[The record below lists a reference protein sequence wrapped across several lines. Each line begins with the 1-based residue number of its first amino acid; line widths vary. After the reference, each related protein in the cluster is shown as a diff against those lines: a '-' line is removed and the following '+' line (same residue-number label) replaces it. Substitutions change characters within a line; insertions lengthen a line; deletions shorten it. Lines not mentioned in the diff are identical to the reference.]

1 MRNFAK
7 ITVALLSVF
16 LLAAPCFAATD
27 ALIPGGEAVGL
38 ELTLTKPCI
47 TRVEKDGAAERAGLK
62 KGDCI
67 VSVNASDIRDVGEL
81 AEVIGAG
88 QPLTV
93 TVERNGKPMSYTVW
107 PQQTQDGWRIGAEVM
122 DSISGIGTIT
132 YIDPKDKSFGAL
144 GHGVNLPNCVKMLP
158 AAGGTVY
165 DTEVTGVEKSEK
177 GEPGEL
183 KGRCSGQTVGA
194 VEGVSDSGV
203 FGTLDWLP
211 DTAKQIPVAEPEQVH
226 PGDAVIRCCLQGK
239 EVREYSVQI
248 VEVYPQTENG
258 RDLLLK
264 ITDRALLLQTGG
276 IVRGMSG
283 SPIIQD
289 GRLVGAVT
297 HVLVDDPVKGYGIF
311 VEKMLSAAQEESG
324 IGIAAQAA

>member
-1 MRNFAK
+1 MRKYAK
-7 ITVALLSVF
+7 MTVALLLAF
-16 LLAAPCFAATD
+16 LLASQCFAATG

-47 TRVEKDGAAERAGLK
+47 TRVEKDGAAEHAGLK
-62 KGDCI
+62 EGDCI
-67 VSVNASDIRDVGEL
+67 VSVNASGIRDVGEL
-81 AEVIGAG
+81 AQMIAAG

-93 TVERNGKPMSYTVW
+93 TVERNGKTMTYTVY
-107 PQQTQDGWRIGAEVM
+107 PEQTQNGWRIGAEVM

-144 GHGVNLPNCVKMLP
+144 GHGVNLPNCAKMLP

-165 DTEVTGVEKSEK
+165 DAEVTGVEKSEK

-183 KGRCSGQTVGA
+183 KGRCTGRTAGTVDGI
-194 VEGVSDSGV
+194 SDSGV
-203 FGTLDWLP
+203 FGTLGQLP
-211 DTAKQIPVAEPEQVH
+211 RAAKRIPVAEPEQVH
-226 PGDAVIRCCLQGK
+226 SGDAVIRCCLQGK
-239 EVREYSVQI
+239 QVREYSVQI
-248 VEVYPQTENG
+248 VEVYPQSENG

-264 ITDRALLLQTGG
+264 ITDRELLAQTGG

-289 GRLVGAVT
+289 DRLVGAVT
-297 HVLVDDPVKGYGIF
+297 HVLVDQPSRGYGIF
-311 VEKMLSAAQEESG
+311 IQNML
-324 IGIAAQAA
+324 GIAA